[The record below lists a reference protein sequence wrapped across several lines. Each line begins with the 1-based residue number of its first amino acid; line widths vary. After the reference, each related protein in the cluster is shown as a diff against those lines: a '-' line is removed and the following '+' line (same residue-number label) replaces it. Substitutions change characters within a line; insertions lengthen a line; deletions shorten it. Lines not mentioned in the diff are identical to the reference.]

1 MRRTA
6 GPAGPSSCPSSAW
19 TRAFTKLCFVLSKPE
34 ARSRASREC
43 VPKRSLG
50 TSVGVSIL
58 LTAIGSSLLT
68 PPSESQEQEGES
80 AVAQWPTHRG
90 NLERNGNVDHQPGP
104 RTPKVLWVYRAQE
117 HFVASPAIG
126 EKCLYVSGLG
136 AFNTASFRALALEPL
151 PPTPLSG
158 SGRGAGGR
166 GAGAGPKQVV
176 WSKTAPYL
184 KLPVVSSP
192 AVAEGKLVFGD
203 GMHQTDGAVLHCLK
217 ADTGLPLWQLALPGR
232 LVHLEGSPTI
242 ANGRVYMGAGNGG
255 VLCVDLNRVTLDGKD
270 LAVAD
275 LQPILEK
282 RWKELLAR
290 YEDEKKKHPD
300 FAIPP
305 NEDQL
310 PKPAPKRLWQVGQ
323 EQWHVDAPVAV
334 VGERVIVASAHLD
347 AEKVGE
353 RCLICLR
360 ADSGEVVWKIPLAW
374 NPWAGAT
381 VAGKLV
387 LVGGSSIR
395 FDPKTIP
402 GAKGEVAAFDLDS
415 GAVRWRKEVPGG
427 VVSSVAVKAGLAV
440 FAATDGKVR
449 AWDAASGQ
457 EKWVYD
463 AGSPLFAAPVLAGD
477 LAYAADLKGVVH
489 AIQLTTGKEQWKL
502 DLAAEPVKAPGM
514 VYGSP
519 VVHRGRLY
527 LATCNLEGDR
537 LRGPT
542 VVVCVGG
549 R

>member
-1 MRRTA
+1 MRRTPHSA
-6 GPAGPSSCPSSAW
+6 GLLFLGL
-19 TRAFTKLCFVLSKPE
+19 TFVLILVPQA
-34 ARSRASREC
+34 ARSRQLNLDEAARMLLASARGAYQEP
-43 VPKRSLG
+43 VSQVVH
-50 TSVGVSIL
+50 VG
-58 LTAIGSSLLT
+58 
-68 PPSESQEQEGES
+68 
-80 AVAQWPTHRG
+80 QWPTHRG
-90 NLERNGNVDHQPGP
+90 NLERTGNVDNQLGP
-104 RTPKVLWVYRAQE
+104 KTPRVLWVYRAQE
-117 HFVASPAIG
+117 HFVASPVVG

-136 AFNTASFRALALEPL
+136 AFNTASFRALALEP
-151 PPTPLSG
+151 
-158 SGRGAGGR
+158 
-166 GAGAGPKQVV
+166 AGPKQVV
-176 WSKTAPYL
+176 WSKSAPYL

-217 ADTGLPLWQLALPGR
+217 ADTGLPLWQLSLPGR

-242 ANGRVYMGAGNGG
+242 ANGRVFMGAGNGG

-270 LAVAD
+270 LVVAD
-275 LQPILEK
+275 VQPILEK

-290 YEDEKKKHPD
+290 YEEEKKKDPD

-305 NEDQL
+305 SEDQL
-310 PKPAPKRLWQVGQ
+310 PKPAPKRLWHVGQ

-347 AEKVGE
+347 AENVGE
-353 RCLICLR
+353 RSLICLR
-360 ADSGEVVWKIPLAW
+360 ADSGEMVWKTPLAL

-381 VAGKLV
+381 VSGKLV

-395 FDPKTIP
+395 FVPKTIP

-415 GAVRWRKEVPGG
+415 GTVRWRKEVPGG

-449 AWDAASGQ
+449 AWESASGQ

-463 AGSPLFAAPVLAGD
+463 AGAPLFAAPALAGD
-477 LAYAADLKGVVH
+477 LAYAADLKGVLH
-489 AIQLTTGKEQWKL
+489 AIHLPDGKGLWKL
-502 DLAAEPVKAPGM
+502 DLAAEPVKAHGM

-542 VVVCVGG
+542 VVVCVGD